1 MIRHSRHHNIDSAI
15 MYGFAVLAVLLLS
28 NIQKPYFYIQEK
40 IIPQSSIEQKR
51 DTTSIYNQ
59 KAFSDVK
66 IKGKAYI
73 VYDVLDQ
80 KIIAEKNA
88 NTVLPIASITKV
100 MTLVT
105 ARMHHD
111 RNKLVT
117 ITSKSLDGKG
127 YDLGLKNGQVW
138 KLDELLKY
146 TLVLSSNDG
155 SQAIADTLGGRA
167 TFVSQM
173 NKDAEILGLTLHFT
187 HPSGLDE
194 GNKIG
199 GEGSALSVAKLLVV
213 ARKYFPEILDATTK
227 TRVSVTASNGRIS
240 GIPNTNQ
247 NVYNLSGL
255 EASKTGFTD
264 LAGGN
269 LAVVVDISVG
279 RPVVIVVLGS
289 TTEERFS
296 DVEKLYKALQ
306 NSIKK

>member
-173 NKDAEILGLTLHFT
+173 NKDAEILGLALHFT

>member
-1 MIRHSRHHNIDSAI
+1 

-173 NKDAEILGLTLHFT
+173 NKDAEILGLALHFT